1 MAKGSRIESKNDGA
15 NTKINRNTRLRVGS
29 GITEKGCL
37 STCGQ
42 CIQCIHLLE
51 GNMSRAGNCQRTM
64 SFSADPPN
72 ITFKLL
78 RAATSEEGNKD
89 LKLGRGN
96 TKGRSSG
103 RGSKRVQT
111 ATMQVRPSRRVRF
124 LQRVCVCVKASLC
137 ANLCVRARTHNYPGK
152 RPQTARSW
160 DSKWKGGKDLK
171 SAVAAS

>member
-29 GITEKGCL
+29 GITEKGSL

-51 GNMSRAGNCQRTM
+51 GNMSEPATVKEQWPT
-64 SFSADPPN
+64 ADPPN

-89 LKLGRGN
+89 LTLGRGN

-111 ATMQVRPSRRVRF
+111 ATMQIWPSRRVRS
-124 LQRVCVCVKASLC
+124 LERVCVCQALYQRVLHLLWLTST
-137 ANLCVRARTHNYPGK
+137 NLF
-152 RPQTARSW
+152 
-160 DSKWKGGKDLK
+160 L
-171 SAVAAS
+171 AAFFHKLLIPLRL

>member
-1 MAKGSRIESKNDGA
+1 MRHFQGVMAKGSRIESKNDGA

-29 GITEKGCL
+29 GITEKGSL

-51 GNMSRAGNCQRTM
+51 GNMSEPATVKEQWPT
-64 SFSADPPN
+64 ADPPN

-89 LKLGRGN
+89 LTLGRGN

-111 ATMQVRPSRRVRF
+111 ATMQIWPSRRVRS
-124 LQRVCVCVKASLC
+124 LERVCVCQALYQRVLHLLWPTST
-137 ANLCVRARTHNYPGK
+137 NLF
-152 RPQTARSW
+152 
-160 DSKWKGGKDLK
+160 L
-171 SAVAAS
+171 AAFFHKLLIPLRL